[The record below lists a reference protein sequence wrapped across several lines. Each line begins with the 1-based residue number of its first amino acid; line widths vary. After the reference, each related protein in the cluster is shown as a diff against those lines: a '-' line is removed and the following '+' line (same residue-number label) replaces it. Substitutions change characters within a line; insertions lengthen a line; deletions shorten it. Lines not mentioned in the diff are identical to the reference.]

1 MPTEVGDDE
10 YLHVSPEEEA
20 EADRLAQEAEAA
32 WRKEQEARDARLAKA
47 AQLSRQAKMLQK

>member
-1 MPTEVGDDE
+1 MQTDVDDDD

-47 AQLSRQAKMLQK
+47 AHLSRQAKMLQK